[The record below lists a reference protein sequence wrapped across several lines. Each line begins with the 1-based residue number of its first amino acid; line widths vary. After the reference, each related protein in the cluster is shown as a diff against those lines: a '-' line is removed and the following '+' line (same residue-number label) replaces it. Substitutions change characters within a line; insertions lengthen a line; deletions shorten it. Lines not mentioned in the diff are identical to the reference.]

1 MIHDGAPSVDW
12 LTEDVDQLLRQH
24 RTGYAM
30 ARGFYTSPAVYEEDI
45 KTYWNQTWIWVGHL
59 CQLPKNGSFFR
70 FDYGPESLIIA
81 RDRKGE
87 VGAFVN
93 VCRHRGARVC
103 PEASGRTHAF
113 TCPYH
118 AWVYELNGD
127 LRAAREMG
135 EGFDR
140 EDHGLLKA
148 HIRIMEGLIFVST
161 AEDPPE
167 IDTAIAGLT
176 PLIAP
181 FGLERM
187 KIAHE
192 ASYPVPANW
201 KLAVENY
208 MECYHCGPAHLDFS
222 QSHSL
227 KDPSSVT
234 PELLAAL
241 RAARAKAGLS
251 PAGEFSQ
258 HNIEA
263 DTKRLDAW
271 SGSYPLYPGYHTGS
285 RDGQLVAPL
294 LGDLKA
300 PFDGANDLQLGIL
313 NNLLIYS
320 DHVVG
325 YRFVP
330 RGLQDTD
337 IQMVWYVRK
346 DAVEGVDY
354 DLEALTWLWHVTT
367 QDDERII
374 RVNQEGV
381 NSYHFRPG
389 PLSQMEE
396 FMRGFY
402 DGYLNTLRRAR
413 GLA

>member
-1 MIHDGAPSVDW
+1 MKDQGSFDW
-12 LTEDVDQLLRQH
+12 LTEDVDELLSHH
-24 RTGYAM
+24 RDGNAM
-30 ARGFYTSPAVYEEDI
+30 ARGFYTSAKIYEEDI
-45 KTYWNQTWIWVGHL
+45 KTYWNKTWIWVGHV
-59 CQLPKNGSFFR
+59 CQLPKNGSFFL
-70 FDYGPESLIIA
+70 FDYGPESIIVA

-103 PEASGRTHAF
+103 TEQTGRTHAF

-118 AWVYELNGD
+118 AWVYELNGN
-127 LRAAREMG
+127 LRAAREMD
-135 EGFDR
+135 EGFDPS
-140 EDHGLLKA
+140 EHGLLKA
-148 HIRIMEGLIFVST
+148 HIRIMDGLIFICT
-161 AEDPPE
+161 ADTPPPIDAAIED
-167 IDTAIAGLT
+167 IT

-181 FGLERM
+181 FRLEKL

-208 MECYHCGPAHLDFS
+208 MECYHCGPAHLDYS

-227 KDPSSVT
+227 KDPESIT
-234 PELLAAL
+234 PELLSAMKE
-241 RAARAKAGLS
+241 ARVKAGL
-251 PAGEFSQ
+251 PP
-258 HNIEA
+258 EA
-263 DTKRLDAW
+263 DYHLHEPHTDTVVVDAYC
-271 SGSYPLYPGYHTGS
+271 GAYPLYPGFATGS
-285 RDGQLVAPL
+285 QDGALMAPL

-300 PFDGANDLQLGIL
+300 PFNGANDVQLGIL
-313 NNLLIYS
+313 NNILIYS

-330 RGLQDTD
+330 RGVQETD
-337 IQMVWYVRK
+337 IQMVWYVHE

-354 DLEALTWLWHVTT
+354 DLDRLTWLWHVTT
-367 QDDERII
+367 LDDERII

-389 PLSQMEE
+389 PLSQMEQ
-396 FMRGFY
+396 FMHAFY
-402 DGYLNTLRRAR
+402 DGYLDTLRQAR
-413 GLA
+413 GLG

>member
-1 MIHDGAPSVDW
+1 MKDADKSFDW
-12 LTEDVDQLLRQH
+12 LTENVDQLLSHH
-24 RTGYAM
+24 RAGHAL
-30 ARGFYTSPAVYEEDI
+30 ARGFYTSSAIYEEDI
-45 KTYWNQTWIWVGHL
+45 KTYWNQTWIWVGHV

-87 VGAFVN
+87 VGAFIN

-103 PEASGRTHAF
+103 TEAVGRTHSF
-113 TCPYH
+113 SCPYH

-127 LRAAREMG
+127 LRAAREMD

-140 EDHGLLKA
+140 ASHGLLKA
-148 HIRIMEGLIFVST
+148 HIRILEGLIFVST
-161 AEDPPE
+161 AEAPPE
-167 IDTAIAGLT
+167 IDTVLDELT
-176 PLIAP
+176 PRIKP
-181 FGLERM
+181 FGLERLR
-187 KIAHE
+187 IAHE

-208 MECYHCGPAHLDFS
+208 FECYHCGPAHLDYS

-227 KDPSSVT
+227 KDPASMT
-234 PELLAAL
+234 PELMGAMGEACV
-241 RAARAKAGLS
+241 AAGLE
-251 PAGEFSQ
+251 PEVHFMRTADTAPRG
-258 HNIEA
+258 IEA
-263 DTKRLDAW
+263 YTGR
-271 SGSYPLYPGYHTGS
+271 YPLYPGYKTGS
-285 RDGQLVAPL
+285 ESGDLVAPL

-300 PFDGANDLQLGIL
+300 PFNGAHDLQLGVL

-330 RGLQDTD
+330 RGIQETD
-337 IQMVWYVRK
+337 IQMVWYVRE
-346 DAVEGVDY
+346 DAVEGEDY

-367 QDDERII
+367 LDDERII

-396 FMRGFY
+396 FMHGFY
-402 DGYLNTLRRAR
+402 DSYLGMLRRAR
-413 GLA
+413 A

>member
-1 MIHDGAPSVDW
+1 MKDNSQTSDW
-12 LTEDVDQLLRQH
+12 LTEDIDQLLKGH
-24 RTGYAM
+24 RDGHAM
-30 ARGFYTSPAVYEEDI
+30 ARGFYTSRAMYEEDI
-45 KTYWNQTWIWVGHL
+45 KTYWNQSWIWVGHV

-70 FDYGPESLIIA
+70 FDYGPESLIIT
-81 RDRKGE
+81 RDREGQ
-87 VGAFVN
+87 VGAFIN

-103 PEASGRTHAF
+103 TKPSGRTHSF
-113 TCPYH
+113 SCPYH

-127 LRAAREMG
+127 LRAAREM
-135 EGFDR
+135 EDGFDR
-140 EDHGLLKA
+140 ESHGLLKA
-148 HIRIMEGLIFVST
+148 HLRVVDGLIFVST
-161 AEDPPE
+161 AVEPPE
-167 IDTAIAGLT
+167 IDTAIAGLR

-181 FGLERM
+181 FGLERL

-208 MECYHCGPAHLDFS
+208 MECYHCGPAHLDYS

-227 KDPSSVT
+227 KDPSSIT
-234 PELLAAL
+234 PELLAGLHHAQ
-241 RAARAKAGLS
+241 AKAGLT

-258 HNIEA
+258 NNVGKDIA
-263 DTKRLDAW
+263 QIDAW
-271 SGSYPLYPGYHTGS
+271 FGCYPLYPGYQTGS
-285 RDGQLVAPL
+285 QDGQLVAPL

-300 PFDGANDLQLGIL
+300 PFHGANDLQLGVL

-330 RGLQDTD
+330 RALQETD
-337 IQMVWYVRK
+337 IQMVWYVRE
-346 DAVEGVDY
+346 DAVDGIDY
-354 DLEALTWLWHVTT
+354 DVEKLTWLWHATT
-367 QDDERII
+367 LDDERII
-374 RVNQEGV
+374 RLNQEGV

-396 FMRGFY
+396 FMRSFY

-413 GLA
+413 GVI